1 MFHCSVIKV
10 PVVLATAILDYHI
23 FLSLSRTF
31 FIFLK
36 LFSELFPLVSVI
48 RDSQS
53 RLSHL
58 SRSVKHFFEFFS
70 NLFYSK
76 RKFFSVFSTAY
87 LIYHIFSFLSTT
99 FYSFQNYSFIYL
111 IANLNST
118 LIWNLNLQI
127 LFPRNSGIGFFSTHL
142 SFISSFMTSHPY
154 SLLFRKIYRFST
166 QQAIGRYLYIYPS
179 SIACPFHT

>member
-58 SRSVKHFFEFFS
+58 SRSVKHFFQTFLFRFSLLSDSFYKISYTLYFVNNFFHF
-70 NLFYSK
+70 LFNFQTSK
-76 RKFFSVFSTAY
+76 RLTGLY
-87 LIYHIFSFLSTT
+87 YTTIFPLC
-99 FYSFQNYSFIYL
+99 Q
-111 IANLNST
+111 
-118 LIWNLNLQI
+118 
-127 LFPRNSGIGFFSTHL
+127 
-142 SFISSFMTSHPY
+142 
-154 SLLFRKIYRFST
+154 
-166 QQAIGRYLYIYPS
+166 
-179 SIACPFHT
+179 